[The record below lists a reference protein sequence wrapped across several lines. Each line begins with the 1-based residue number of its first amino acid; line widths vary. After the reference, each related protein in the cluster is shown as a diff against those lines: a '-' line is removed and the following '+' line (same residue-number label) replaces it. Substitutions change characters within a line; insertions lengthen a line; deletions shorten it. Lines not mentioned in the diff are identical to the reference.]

1 MLLISVRQQKVIRA
15 QIDIFICRLVQMYG
29 YGK

>member
-1 MLLISVRQQKVIRA
+1 MISVRQQKVIRA

-29 YGK
+29 SCK